1 MNESNFH
8 CNHSPKKFKLILDGG
23 ILGHYS
29 LELCAFCNVAQD
41 KKFLIKEE
49 IINEKSRDFVRV
61 RHNENQI
68 IIEKAD
74 A

>member
-1 MNESNFH
+1 MNEQFCCTH
-8 CNHSPKKFKLILDGG
+8 PQKKFTLTFDGG
-23 ILGHYS
+23 PLGQYC
-29 LELCAFCNVAQD
+29 LELCNSCYEAQD
-41 KKFLIKEE
+41 KKFFIKEE